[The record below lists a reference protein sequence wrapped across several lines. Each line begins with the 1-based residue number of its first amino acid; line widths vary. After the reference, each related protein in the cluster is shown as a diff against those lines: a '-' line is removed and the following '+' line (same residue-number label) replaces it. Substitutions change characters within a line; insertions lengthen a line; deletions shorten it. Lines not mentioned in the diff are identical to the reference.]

1 MQTGTK
7 KQNKTVKK
15 KTTKKKVVKSK
26 GLGDTIAKV
35 TKATGIDKVVKFV
48 AGEDCGCE
56 QRKEALNKLFPYNK
70 PKCLQEQEYN
80 FLKEFYK
87 THKNRLTEDEQKKL
101 IEISNRVLHTKRKI
115 SNCSSCVKELIA
127 DCKRLFENYDA

>member
-1 MQTGTK
+1 M
-7 KQNKTVKK
+7 
-15 KTTKKKVVKSK
+15 
-26 GLGDTIAKV
+26 
-35 TKATGIDKVVKFV
+35 
-48 AGEDCGCE
+48 
-56 QRKEALNKLFPYNK
+56 
-70 PKCLQEQEYN
+70 QEQEYN

>member
-1 MQTGTK
+1 M
-7 KQNKTVKK
+7 
-15 KTTKKKVVKSK
+15 
-26 GLGDTIAKV
+26 
-35 TKATGIDKVVKFV
+35 
-48 AGEDCGCE
+48 
-56 QRKEALNKLFPYNK
+56 FPYNK